1 MADDVKAG
9 DLLFREGQNAL
20 VGEKPDVAKARQCFM
35 DAEAV
40 TFFGKCSLATASVPF
55 RFQCESLQART
66 IIDIVEYPCWCTT
79 ERVHD
84 AVRLLTTLH
93 PKP

>member
-20 VGEKPDVAKARQCFM
+20 AGEKPDVAKARQCFM

-40 TFFGKCSLATASVPF
+40 TYFGKCSLATACVSISLWNVPF
-55 RFQCESLQART
+55 RFQCELPQARPLAGARPS
-66 IIDIVEYPCWCTT
+66 EGMMRC
-79 ERVHD
+79 
-84 AVRLLTTLH
+84 AF
-93 PKP
+93 